1 MRLPSLAALRAFE
14 AVGRTGSIRAA
25 GEELAISPTVVSRH
39 IQNLQADLG
48 VTLMEHKGRGVILT
62 QAGAQYHGQV
72 RQAFDLLRQAT
83 QGTKTT
89 GRKSLTIWC
98 IPGLATV
105 KLLARLPELEAQLG
119 GGDIPLQPPL
129 SRPDFSRGDAD
140 AEIVYLDNPPR
151 QGDLRAERL
160 SHPRVFP
167 VASPALLA
175 RFPDITS
182 PLDLLR
188 LPLIHE
194 DSTDQWEFWLRHA
207 GVTHIPIL
215 QGPRLWHAHLAIEAA
230 KIGQGI
236 AIANALLVEDDVRLG
251 RLVEVLPSEVYLGSY
266 YLVAPRNRWSSRPIQ
281 MLFDWL
287 VQVLQPGR
295 TMIAASGA
303 AIMTKEADC

>member
-1 MRLPSLAALRAFE
+1 MRLPSLTALRAFE
-14 AVGRTGSIRAA
+14 ALGRTGSIRAA
-25 GEELAISPTVVSRH
+25 GEELAINPTVVSRH

-48 VTLMEHKGRGVILT
+48 VTLVEHKGRGVVLT
-62 QAGAQYHGQV
+62 EEGEQYHRQV

-89 GRKSLTIWC
+89 GQKGLAIWC

-119 GGDIPLQPPL
+119 GGNITLQPTL

-140 AEIVYLDNPPR
+140 AEIVYLNNPPHE
-151 QGDLRAERL
+151 GGLRAEQL

-175 RFPDITS
+175 RFPAITS
-182 PLDLLR
+182 PSDLLR

-194 DSTDQWEFWLRHA
+194 DSTAQWETWLRHG

-236 AIANALLVEDDVRLG
+236 AIANALLVDDDLRLG
-251 RLVEVLPSEVYLGSY
+251 RLVEVVPSEIYLGSY
-266 YLVAPRNRWSSRPIQ
+266 YLIAPHNRWTNRSVQ

-295 TMIAASGA
+295 TPIAAPDA
-303 AIMTKEADC
+303 AIGAKEADC